1 MYEGLYVDSINHV
14 AYGTT
19 TSDQAKL
26 RLNGITNPEDA
37 ERLKKIADKQKKE
50 LVGAD
55 GEEANTPDEINKQI
69 DKEEKKQSRNKGGK
83 INSAR
88 VPQVREIGGET
99 SASFKA
105 KGKEKEKYNIS
116 LEKSKTHK
124 QAVNKSG
131 QLSEDQSEKQ
141 GKNL

>member
-1 MYEGLYVDSINHV
+1 M

-55 GEEANTPDEINKQI
+55 GEEASTPDEINKQI

-88 VPQVREIGGET
+88 VPQVREIGET
-99 SASFKA
+99 SASFK
-105 KGKEKEKYNIS
+105 GKEKEKFNIS
-116 LEKSKTHK
+116 LEKSKTYK
-124 QAVNKSG
+124 QVVSRNG
-131 QLSEDQSEKQ
+131 
-141 GKNL
+141 